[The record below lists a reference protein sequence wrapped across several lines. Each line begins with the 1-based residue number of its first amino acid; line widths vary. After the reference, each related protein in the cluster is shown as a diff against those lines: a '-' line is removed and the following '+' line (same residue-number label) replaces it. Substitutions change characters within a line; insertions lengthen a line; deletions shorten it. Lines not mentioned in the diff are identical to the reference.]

1 MVIASYDRLE
11 INEHMWPVNL
21 NYTVTANYYA
31 PRYDYIELKVYRWN
45 PTKSKVTCQ
54 SNISSVMMQTKLNLM
69 VSNAYFDSGKELVS
83 NCLLKELILLLFKAI
98 TINT

>member
-1 MVIASYDRLE
+1 MLQDMTTSNLRFTGE
-11 INEHMWPVNL
+11 IQQ
-21 NYTVTANYYA
+21 
-31 PRYDYIELKVYRWN
+31 
-45 PTKSKVTCQ
+45 KSKVTCQ